1 MLETMSG
8 RMHKRFNRQAALLF
22 AVLLSGPQL
31 GFARVDLKPCKNN
44 FTPEQQIQLGQK
56 ATQQVY
62 KEMPVLPDSSRV
74 AQYIQ
79 RLGMKLVSFAPG
91 YRWPYNF
98 HVADVAEINAF
109 ALPGGSV
116 FINLGTIQA
125 ADTEAQLAGVMAH
138 EISHVILQHS
148 VCNAAKQQK
157 VGIIAGLGQ
166 VAAGVLL
173 GGAAGDLAA
182 QGIGMTAGLG
192 FLKMSR
198 GAEREADLLGVQIL
212 YDAGYDPRGMPQ
224 FFEIIQSKYG
234 AGGSQFMSDHP
245 NPGNR
250 TEYTDKEIDS
260 FPPRA
265 KYVKTSP
272 EFIAIHKEV
281 ESMRAYTA
289 KEVSSG
295 VWKKRSPNQTVSGGV
310 NEPASDLTPEKV
322 DLNTSGDWKTVQGN
336 GFSISVPSNWQNYG
350 NQMSQMLAP
359 PGGVA
364 RSAEGGAGSVV
375 YGLLTDVYRPPG
387 KMSLDEALNA
397 FLQTI
402 TSDNPGL
409 VPGEPGAIPAAG
421 TTGRSVECSN
431 AQANNGKGERDWLIA
446 FQQSDG
452 SLRYFVFVAPTP
464 DFDRL
469 RPTFTKILRS
479 LKLS

>member
-1 MLETMSG
+1 MHRRLE
-8 RMHKRFNRQAALLF
+8 RRVALLL
-22 AVLLSGPQL
+22 VLLLFESHA
-31 GFARVDLKPCKNN
+31 GFGRVDLKPCKNN

-56 ATQQVY
+56 AAQQVY

-74 AQYIQ
+74 TQYISH
-79 RLGMKLVSFAPG
+79 LGMKLASFAPG

-98 HVADVAEINAF
+98 HVANVAEINAF
-109 ALPGGSV
+109 ALPGGTV
-116 FINLGTIQA
+116 FVNLGTIQA

-138 EISHVILQHS
+138 EISHVVLQHS

-173 GGAAGDLAA
+173 GGAVGGVAA

-224 FFEIIQSKYG
+224 FFEIIQAKYG
-234 AGGSQFMSDHP
+234 AGGAQFMSDHP

-250 TEYTDKEIDS
+250 TEYIDKEIDS

-265 KYVKTSP
+265 TYIKTSP
-272 EFIAIHKEV
+272 EFAAIHKEV
-281 ESMRAYTA
+281 ASMHAYTA

-295 VWKKRSPNQTVSGGV
+295 VWKRQSPNQTVSGGV
-310 NEPASDLTPEKV
+310 NQVASGVRPETV
-322 DLNTSGDWKTVQGN
+322 DLNTAGAWKTVQGS
-336 GFSISVPSNWQNYG
+336 GFSISVPSNWQSYG
-350 NQMSQMLAP
+350 DQASQMLAP
-359 PGGVA
+359 PGGVG
-364 RSAEGGAGSVV
+364 RSADGGAGSVV
-375 YGLLTDVYRPPG
+375 YGVLTDIYRPQG
-387 KMSLDEALNA
+387 QMNLDAALNA
-397 FLQTI
+397 LLATI

-409 VPGEPGAIPAAG
+409 TPGEPGAIPVAG
-421 TTGRSVECSN
+421 TTGRSVQCDN
-431 AQANNGKGERDWLIA
+431 PQANNGKGERDWLVA
-446 FQQSDG
+446 LPQSDG

-464 DFDRL
+464 DFEKL
-469 RPTFTKILRS
+469 RPAFSKMLRS
-479 LKLS
+479 LKLR